1 MNATIAMPE
10 ADYGVRTAPDTV
22 RIERLLPGPIDRV
35 WQYLTDPELRAQWFA
50 GGEMEPRAGGRL
62 DLQFHNSTLTENDDP
77 PPPKYASLADGH
89 SMQCL
94 VTEFDPPHV
103 LAFNFG
109 SGEAPSHVRIEL
121 TKQGEQVRLVLVHS
135 RLATR
140 DGMLSVSAG
149 WHAHLNIL
157 RARMSG
163 HTPEG
168 LWRTHTRLE
177 AEYAQRLP

>member
-1 MNATIAMPE
+1 MNMHTAMPE

-22 RIERLLPGPIDRV
+22 RIERLLPGPIERV
-35 WQYLTDPELRAQWFA
+35 WRYLTDPELRAQWFA
-50 GGEMEPRAGGRL
+50 GGDIEPRTGGHL
-62 DLQFHNSTLTENDDP
+62 DLRFHNSALTENDDP
-77 PPPKYASLADGH
+77 PPPKYAAHAGEFH
-89 SMQCL
+89 MQCT

-103 LAFNFG
+103 LGFTFG
-109 SGEAPSHVRIEL
+109 SGESPSQVHIEL
-121 TKQGEQVRLVLVHS
+121 TARGDEVQLLLVHS

-157 RARMSG
+157 RDRMSG
-163 HTPEG
+163 RTPDG

-177 AEYAQRLP
+177 AEYAQRLA

>member
-1 MNATIAMPE
+1 MNNLAMPE

-22 RIERLLPGPIDRV
+22 RIERVLPGPIERV

-50 GGEMEPRAGGRL
+50 SGEMEPRVGGRL

-77 PPPKYASLADGH
+77 PPPKYAEIGDH
-89 SMQCL
+89 RMQSV
-94 VTEFDPPHV
+94 VTELDPPHV
-103 LAFNFG
+103 LAFTFG
-109 SGEAPSHVRIEL
+109 SGEAPSQVRFEL
-121 TKQGEQVRLVLVHS
+121 AEQRGQVRLVVIHS
-135 RLATR
+135 RLATH

-157 RARMSG
+157 RDRMTG
-163 HTPEG
+163 RTPDG

-177 AEYAQRLP
+177 AEYAQRLA